1 MAGFHTK
8 TFIKHDDYM
17 TPAYAWEN
25 IEEYIPKDK
34 KIWEA
39 FYGDGKSGK
48 YLEEMGCSVIHEPV
62 DFFKNDMGDIIVS
75 NPPFSKS
82 KEVMN
87 RLLVLDKPFII
98 LFPSS
103 KINTQYFREW
113 RNKNLQIIIPRARI
127 HFDKK
132 VEGETPKDYKS
143 SCNFDCFY
151 YCYKMNLPSD
161 IVWLEEDKKPKVV
174 VKKYKCDCGSE
185 IKESNKEKHF
195 ETKKHKKFIE
205 KKKKTITI
213 TPKKKKLIIKPK
225 EEMMTVDWV
234 SKNAKYIDF
243 SKEAM
248 ARANEPDTEPESD
261 TDYDTDD
268 LPSDSEDEE
277 EETITIE
284 PTNFKYPNRCSKI
297 WNVEKQKDEWKQYLG
312 AGQYCSPEII
322 EEEETITIEPKKS
335 CIVCGETEKK
345 LRDYYTD
352 NDCVNV
358 CAVGVCGRELTVDR
372 TKMDLASKK

>member
-8 TFIKHDDYM
+8 TFLIHDDYM
-17 TPAYAWEN
+17 TPKYCWQN

-34 KIWEA
+34 IIWEA
-39 FYGDGKSGK
+39 FYGDGKSGT
-48 YLEEMGCSVIHEPV
+48 YLEEMGYNVIHEPV

-87 RLLVLDKPFII
+87 RLLKLDKPFII

-103 KINTQYFREW
+103 KINTQYFRKW

-132 VEGETPKDYKS
+132 VDGKTPEDYKS

-174 VKKYKCDCGSE
+174 ITKYKCKCGSE
-185 IKESNKEKHF
+185 IKESNKENHF

-205 KKKKTITI
+205 TKNYLTRNRTI
-213 TPKKKKLIIKPK
+213 KLIIK
-225 EEMMTVDWV
+225 
-234 SKNAKYIDF
+234 
-243 SKEAM
+243 
-248 ARANEPDTEPESD
+248 
-261 TDYDTDD
+261 
-268 LPSDSEDEE
+268 
-277 EETITIE
+277 
-284 PTNFKYPNRCSKI
+284 
-297 WNVEKQKDEWKQYLG
+297 
-312 AGQYCSPEII
+312 
-322 EEEETITIEPKKS
+322 KK
-335 CIVCGETEKK
+335 
-345 LRDYYTD
+345 
-352 NDCVNV
+352 
-358 CAVGVCGRELTVDR
+358 
-372 TKMDLASKK
+372 

>member
-17 TPAYAWEN
+17 TPKYAWEN

-34 KIWEA
+34 KIWES
-39 FYGDGKSGK
+39 FYGDGKSGT
-48 YLEEMGCSVIHEPV
+48 YLEEMGYNVIHEPV

-82 KEVMN
+82 KEVMK

-161 IVWLEEDKKPKVV
+161 IVWLEEDKRPKVV
-174 VKKYKCDCGSE
+174 VKKYKCKCGSE

-225 EEMMTVDWV
+225 EDMKTISWV
-234 SKNAKYIDF
+234 SQNSKYIDF
-243 SKEAM
+243 SKEAA

-268 LPSDSEDEE
+268 LPSDSDDEE
-277 EETITIE
+277 EA

-322 EEEETITIEPKKS
+322 EEEETITITPKK
-335 CIVCGETEKK
+335 K
-345 LRDYYTD
+345 L
-352 NDCVNV
+352 
-358 CAVGVCGRELTVDR
+358 
-372 TKMDLASKK
+372 KLASKK